1 MQDEIEFE
9 KPLPS
14 CVIGA
19 DCHPIA
25 MALEWGGS
33 VCNVSAMSSAALW
46 LPFAPM
52 QASFPLVLTNDA
64 SLMLRGGAEEGN
76 VSEDRGATWVKI
88 KT

>member
-1 MQDEIEFE
+1 MLDEIEFE
-9 KPLPS
+9 KPLLY
-14 CVIGA
+14 CVIGE

-33 VCNVSAMSSAALW
+33 VCNVYVMSSAALW

-52 QASFPLVLTNDA
+52 QAFFPLVLTNDA
-64 SLMLRGGAEEGN
+64 SLMLRGEAEDGN
-76 VSEDRGATWVKI
+76 VSEDRGATWAKI